1 MHFTA
6 SQSTL
11 WYKQIIQ
18 SALFQT
24 RNIVRSN
31 KNCWYMLNLE
41 ASAFLE
47 KSRAHACLDV
57 GGAGAY

>member
-1 MHFTA
+1 MM
-6 SQSTL
+6 
-11 WYKQIIQ
+11 YKAHYGVAK

-31 KNCWYMLNLE
+31 KNWWYMLNLE

-47 KSRAHACLDV
+47 KSRAHARSDV